1 MPIRI
6 LQIWDEP
13 DISERMSCEVSV
25 TFMKILQIIF
35 SKLEKNHILSFPH
48 ISTNINLISSG
59 VHWFWRVEFWILNI
73 EYLLLFSAGSCGR
86 KNQNKHSKFKIRDV
100 QINELS
106 RTQATK
112 LRCLYQRKNKFMD
125 IKQKKKVWQH

>member
-73 EYLLLFSAGSCGR
+73 EYLFLFFACKRSG
-86 KNQNKHSKFKIRDV
+86 KNLNKYSKFDKMSYLPR
-100 QINELS
+100 
-106 RTQATK
+106 A
-112 LRCLYQRKNKFMD
+112 LRQVISTEVLG
-125 IKQKKKVWQH
+125 IKCFLGTLRNSFCHLL